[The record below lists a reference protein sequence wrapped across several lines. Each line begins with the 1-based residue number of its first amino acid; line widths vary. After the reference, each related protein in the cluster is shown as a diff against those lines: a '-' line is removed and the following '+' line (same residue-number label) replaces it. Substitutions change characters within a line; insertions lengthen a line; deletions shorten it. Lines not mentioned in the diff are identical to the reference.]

1 MSVMWIAISAGI
13 AVLVLA
19 RVWSRYQAAPGA
31 NPLGA
36 VSEHWLA
43 EQRLNRPDSQR

>member
-13 AVLVLA
+13 AVVVLA
-19 RVWSRYQAAPGA
+19 RVWSRHQAPGA
-31 NPLGA
+31 NLLGA
-36 VSEHWLA
+36 VSEQWLA